1 MLITE
6 FDRLQDTPDSM
17 TLPHFTGKIV
27 GKNTAMTLNYERNAK
42 ILHGQCVSCVLES
55 TVFSHH
61 ECARLC
67 EQ

>member
-27 GKNTAMTLNYERNAK
+27 EETLLWLWTMRDMQRFYVDSAYLMFWK
-42 ILHGQCVSCVLES
+42 S

-61 ECARLC
+61 ECGR
-67 EQ
+67 

>member
-6 FDRLQDTPDSM
+6 FDRLQDTPDST

-27 GKNTAMTLNYERNAK
+27 EQTLLLTLNYERHAK
-42 ILHGQCVSCVLES
+42 ILHGQCVSYVLES

-61 ECARLC
+61 EFAR
-67 EQ
+67 

>member
-27 GKNTAMTLNYERNAK
+27 GKNTAVTVNYERHAK
-42 ILHGQCVSCVLES
+42 TLHGQCVFCVLES
-55 TVFSHH
+55 TMLSHH
-61 ECARLC
+61 VCAR
-67 EQ
+67 